1 MKPGY
6 CAATKNCAS
15 SGKLECAYKNVA
27 GGLAGCM
34 AKHCANVPGCA
45 FVSVSKKDGTGEC
58 NPHSAAK
65 CNFNALKGK
74 APWYTMKKDQA
85 TGQDV
90 ILPSSGPSNRF
101 QTVRINAAA
110 DGNTHV
116 YLDGALLGWT
126 PIWRR
131 GGGGPRVF

>member
-45 FVSVSKKDGTGEC
+45 FVSVNKKDGTGEC
-58 NPHSAAK
+58 SPHSAAK

-74 APWYTMKKDQA
+74 APWYTMEA
-85 TGQDV
+85 PRW
-90 ILPSSGPSNRF
+90 ILAGPSEH
-101 QTVRINAAA
+101 T
-110 DGNTHV
+110 
-116 YLDGALLGWT
+116 LSLSLSLS
-126 PIWRR
+126 
-131 GGGGPRVF
+131 